1 MHRSHVDD
9 GLSSKGRSSY
19 GQKLKRE
26 AHTLCKLAAKGEK
39 KVAMLLGFWAS
50 KW

>member
-26 AHTLCKLAAKGEK
+26 AHALGQLAAKGEK

-50 KW
+50 NW

>member
-1 MHRSHVDD
+1 VHRSHVDD
-9 GLSSKGRSSY
+9 GLSLKDRSSY
-19 GQKLKRE
+19 GQKLKTE
-26 AHTLCKLAAKGEK
+26 AHTLGKLAAKGEK